1 MSMPR
6 RHLSR
11 RLTAAGVAICG
22 VVALG
27 GCASM
32 STVSDKDF
40 SNSGSSGGNGGGG
53 THNGGGGTHN
63 GGGNGGHGS
72 SSDNGTVS
80 IYARHSQ
87 KVVVRNESHQVVH
100 STTMSRGEHV
110 SYSLGPG
117 TYTIVATSSS
127 GVCVV
132 TVNVRSNATTRTTI
146 GC

>member
-6 RHLSR
+6 RHLSG
-11 RLTAAGVAICG
+11 RLTAAGLAFCV

-32 STVSDKDF
+32 STVPDQDF
-40 SNSGSSGGNGGGG
+40 TNSSNDGSRSSSGSHKSGSSGNHDSESSGN
-53 THNGGGGTHN
+53 HNSH
-63 GGGNGGHGS
+63 
-72 SSDNGTVS
+72 NGTVTITS
-80 IYARHSQ
+80 RHSQ
-87 KVVVRNESHQVVH
+87 KVVVRNESRDVVH

-110 SYSLGPG
+110 TYSLPPGP
-117 TYTIVATSSS
+117 YTIVATSSE

-132 TVNVRSNATTRTTI
+132 TVSIHSSATTRVNV